1 MAFDPSVFSGVQL
14 DEVWLCCS
22 ACVCLSLS
30 LSLWNQLRRCRQ
42 TCELASSTPFKWFF
56 VLSIPVPESSIL
68 KFDADYVNPVPHP
81 DCINSSSKDWEPRVF
96 KNSCGEGMQRNVTVL
111 WDVLELFLCFVAL
124 IASHRF
130 WFRGMDAIM
139 PMFSRTSSASL
150 KKKGFAETLE
160 TLFFGPSKPSH
171 IFLVIF
177 VVRSP
182 KFWRDFVQQVLM
194 SLGTYSFSCEVAS
207 AKVLSLSFLRTCFY
221 WLAVIRVAFRHKV
234 SNTILL
240 VGLSDAGKTT
250 LFYQV
255 VVHYG

>member
-1 MAFDPSVFSGVQL
+1 M
-14 DEVWLCCS
+14 
-22 ACVCLSLS
+22 
-30 LSLWNQLRRCRQ
+30 
-42 TCELASSTPFKWFF
+42 
-56 VLSIPVPESSIL
+56 L

-81 DCINSSSKDWEPRVF
+81 DCINSWSKDWEPRGF
-96 KNSCGEGMQRNVTVL
+96 FLKLWEKECIEMLRSCGMFLSCFCVLSLLSSVT
-111 WDVLELFLCFVAL
+111 DFGF
-124 IASHRF
+124 
-130 WFRGMDAIM
+130 GGTDAIM

-150 KKKGFAETLE
+150 KTKGFAETLE

-171 IFLVIF
+171 FFLVIF

-182 KFWRDFVQQVLM
+182 KLWRDFVQQLLM

-207 AKVLSLSFLRTCFY
+207 SKVPSLSFLRTCFY
-221 WLAVIRVAFRHKV
+221 WLAVIRVAFRRKV

>member
-1 MAFDPSVFSGVQL
+1 VQL

-22 ACVCLSLS
+22 AFVCLSVCLSLC
-30 LSLWNQLRRCRQ
+30 LWNQLRRRRQ
-42 TCELASSTPFKWFF
+42 TCELASSTPFKWLF
-56 VLSIPVPESSIL
+56 VISIPVSEASML

-81 DCINSSSKDWEPRVF
+81 DCINSWSKDWEPRGFFF
-96 KNSCGEGMQRNVTVL
+96 KNCGEGMHRNVTVL

-124 IASHRF
+124 IVSHRF
-130 WFRGMDAIM
+130 WFGGMDAIM
-139 PMFSRTSSASL
+139 AMFSRTSSASF
-150 KKKGFAETLE
+150 KTKGFAETLE

-171 IFLVIF
+171 FFLVIF

-182 KFWRDFVQQVLM
+182 KLWRDFVQQLLM
-194 SLGTYSFSCEVAS
+194 SLGTCSFSCEVAS
-207 AKVLSLSFLRTCFY
+207 SKVLSLSFLRTCFY
-221 WLAVIRVAFRHKV
+221 WLAVIRVAFRRKV

-255 VVHYG
+255 VVHYR

>member
-1 MAFDPSVFSGVQL
+1 MRITSIQFR
-14 DEVWLCCS
+14 
-22 ACVCLSLS
+22 
-30 LSLWNQLRRCRQ
+30 NR
-42 TCELASSTPFKWFF
+42 TASTRHPK
-56 VLSIPVPESSIL
+56 IES
-68 KFDADYVNPVPHP
+68 
-81 DCINSSSKDWEPRVF
+81 EGVF

-111 WDVLELFLCFVAL
+111 WDVLELFFLFCCSYCQSQIL
-124 IASHRF
+124 IQRHGCNNAYVLQDIL
-130 WFRGMDAIM
+130 G
-139 PMFSRTSSASL
+139 SL
-150 KKKGFAETLE
+150 KKKGFTEALE

-171 IFLVIF
+171 FFLVIF

-182 KFWRDFVQQVLM
+182 KLWRDFVQQLLL

-221 WLAVIRVAFRHKV
+221 WLAVIRVAFRRKV

-255 VVHYG
+255 VVYYG